1 MGFNYAREKLR
12 FEKKW
17 QLIRQQY
24 EQAGMSPEDIKQM
37 YDFDW
42 AWFKSQRK
50 YFNHLSDLPDGITLE
65 SFPQGTAGYSM
76 SIYAAYGTR
85 NTSSINRYQ
94 WFDEIDDEE
103 LVRRL
108 KMLSC
113 EDIELLTCFVFDERT
128 QSEIALKNNTYQKA
142 VSRQI
147 AQIRKILEKGV

>member
-50 YFNHLSDLPDGITLE
+50 YFNHL
-65 SFPQGTAGYSM
+65 
-76 SIYAAYGTR
+76 
-85 NTSSINRYQ
+85 
-94 WFDEIDDEE
+94 
-103 LVRRL
+103 
-108 KMLSC
+108 
-113 EDIELLTCFVFDERT
+113 
-128 QSEIALKNNTYQKA
+128 
-142 VSRQI
+142 
-147 AQIRKILEKGV
+147 